1 MKKKEIVVIGACE
14 VLALILAVS
23 IVVDGYISRI
33 NALFLVA
40 SWIILMLITRTFTT
54 RKVKEKEQ
62 VEISN
67 DERHLR
73 HFVIACLGF
82 IGVAIG
88 AYIVIE

>member
-1 MKKKEIVVIGACE
+1 MKKKEVVVIGTCE

-23 IVVDGYISRI
+23 IAADGYISRI

-40 SWIILMLITRTFTT
+40 SWIILMLITRTLTT

-67 DERHLR
+67 DERHH
-73 HFVIACLGF
+73 HFVIAGLGF